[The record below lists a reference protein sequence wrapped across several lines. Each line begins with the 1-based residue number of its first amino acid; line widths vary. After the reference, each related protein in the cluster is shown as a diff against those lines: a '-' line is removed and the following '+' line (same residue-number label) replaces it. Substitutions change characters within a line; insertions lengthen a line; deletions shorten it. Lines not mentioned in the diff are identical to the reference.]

1 MLTCPNMIDFI
12 VKTPDLR
19 NLEKFYKKAPKQF
32 ARASAGMINNLA
44 FETRS
49 AALVNIASDMNIR
62 SDRFVN
68 GRMRVNRARSVPI
81 SQQRAEVGSLPTS
94 RFSGWVEQET
104 GKAPARTR
112 TFGIAA
118 RRGKERNTVSAKARL
133 KPANQFFS
141 VNDFDLSNAADED
154 HRTQIFLQ
162 LMGKE
167 HANEPFVMRRRYRKM
182 RKGLYVFSKRGKLKQ
197 IQEFGKPPHTKR
209 KPWMRPAAHKIN
221 TKANVRK
228 QWARAINHVLR

>member
-1 MLTCPNMIDFI
+1 MLDFI
-12 VKTPDLR
+12 VKTPDLK
-19 NLEKFYKKAPKQF
+19 NLEKFYKKAPRQF

-62 SDRFVN
+62 NERFVKS
-68 GRMRVNRARSVPI
+68 RMRVNRARPVPI
-81 SQQRAEVGSLPTS
+81 ARQQAEVGSLPTS

-104 GKAPARTR
+104 GKPAQRNR
-112 TFGIAA
+112 VFGIAA
-118 RRGKERNTVSAKARL
+118 RRGKERNTASAKARL
-133 KPANQFFS
+133 KPGNQFFS
-141 VNDFDLSNAADED
+141 PNDFDISANDED

-162 LMGKE
+162 LMSTK
-167 HANEPFVMRRRYRKM
+167 HANDPFVMRRKYRKM
-182 RKGLYVFSKRGKLKQ
+182 RKGIYVFSKRGKLKQ
-197 IQEFGKPPHTKR
+197 LQQFGEMKVKR
-209 KPWMRPAAHKIN
+209 KPWMRPAAHKVN

>member
-1 MLTCPNMIDFI
+1 MTTFNQ
-12 VKTPDLR
+12 KTLGLK
-19 NLEKFYKKAPKQF
+19 NLEKFYKKAPKKF
-32 ARASAGMINNLA
+32 ARASSGMINNLA
-44 FETRS
+44 FETRT

-68 GRMRVNRARSVPI
+68 RQMKVAKARAVPI
-81 SQQRAEVGSLPTS
+81 SQQKAEVGSVRTS
-94 RFSGWVEQET
+94 AFTGWVEQET
-104 GKAPARTR
+104 GKAPKRTR

-118 RRGKERNTVSAKARL
+118 RRGKQQNTASAKARL

-141 VNDFDLSNAADED
+141 VNDFDIPNAADED

-162 LMGKE
+162 LMSKE
-167 HANEPFVMRRRYRKM
+167 HANTPFVMRRKYRRI

-197 IQEFGKPPHTKR
+197 LQDFGGMKVKR

-228 QWARAINHVLR
+228 QWARAISHTLKR